1 MVRWR
6 FPWQIGGMDWDLSDF
21 FPSLTDPSFRTAFE
35 GLQADAASLL
45 EDMRGWPELTEEE
58 PADWV
63 EGLQRYETLSAQRSH
78 LSSFVSCHRAAD
90 GTNPVARRADADR
103 AKLGAT
109 FSKLR
114 TELVRG
120 IGRATPP
127 AREALLSV
135 QGMGE
140 LAYRVERLAREA
152 SRTMDVAREGLAADL
167 AVDGLHAWGR
177 LYDSVASGLDFEM
190 VWPEGG
196 ERERVPMA
204 QRRALL
210 RHADR
215 RVRKA
220 AFVGGN
226 AAWASVRDVLA
237 SALNAISGTRL
248 TLYQHRG
255 VSHFL
260 DVALDD
266 GAISAASL
274 EAMFAAIEEEAELPR
289 TFLRRKASLLGREA
303 VAWYDLEG
311 PLVRD
316 GGPPMVC
323 GDIEAASPTWE
334 TAVEMVRGAFGAAY
348 PALQAF
354 FERAIERRWV
364 DHTPRPGKQPGAWC
378 TSSPVIQQSRVFM
391 TYAASMSDVSTLA
404 HEIGHG
410 FHAHTM
416 RDVRPLLRS
425 YPMTLAESA
434 STFAELILNESLLR
448 DERLSD
454 GQRAALLGA
463 ALGDAAIFLL
473 DITTRFRFERALYQ
487 RRASGELSADELG
500 ALMVQTQREVFGDAL
515 DPDGVDPLF
524 WASKL
529 HFFITSVS
537 FYNFPYAFG
546 YLLSRGMR
554 AMHAREGEAFLPRY
568 ERFLQR
574 SGSDW
579 AHRVAKETLGVD
591 LEQPDFWRDAIRSLA
606 GPLEQLET
614 LTAPAA

>member
-1 MVRWR
+1 
-6 FPWQIGGMDWDLSDF
+6 MDWDLTDF
-21 FPSLTDPSFRTAFE
+21 FPSLTAPSFRKAFAQ
-35 GLQADAASLL
+35 LQADATALL
-45 EDMRGWPELTEEE
+45 EEMQAWAALSPDE
-58 PADWV
+58 PSIWAD
-63 EGLQRYETLSAQRSH
+63 GLNRYESLSAQRSH
-78 LSSFVSCHRAAD
+78 IGSFISCHRAAD
-90 GTNPVARRADADR
+90 GTNSDARRAGADL
-103 AKLGAT
+103 AKIGAT

-120 IGRATPP
+120 IGRAEPV
-127 AREALLSV
+127 AREALLTV
-135 QGMGE
+135 EGMGE
-140 LAYRVERLAREA
+140 LGYRIERLAREA

-177 LYDSVASGLDFEM
+177 LYDSVATGLDFEM
-190 VWPEGG
+190 IWPDDER
-196 ERERVPMA
+196 RERIPMA

-210 RHADR
+210 RHPDR
-215 RVRKA
+215 RVREA
-220 AFVGGN
+220 AFHGGN
-226 AAWASVRDVLA
+226 AAWGSVREVLA
-237 SALNAISGTRL
+237 ASLNAISGTRL

-255 VSHFL
+255 VGHFL

-274 EAMFAAIEEEAELPR
+274 EAMFEAIDAEAELPR
-289 TFLRRKASLLGREA
+289 KFLRRKASLLGRTA
-303 VAWYDLEG
+303 IAWYDLEA
-311 PLVRD
+311 PLLRD
-316 GGPPMVC
+316 GGPAMLC
-323 GDIEAASPTWE
+323 GDIEAAEPSWDQ
-334 TAVEMVRGAFGAAY
+334 AVDMVRGAFGASY
-348 PALQAF
+348 PALQRF
-354 FERAIERRWV
+354 FEGAIEKRWV

-378 TSSPVIQQSRVFM
+378 TSSPVLEQSRVFM
-391 TYAASMSDVSTLA
+391 TYADSMSDVSTLA

-416 RDVRPLLRS
+416 KQVRPLLRG

-434 STFAELILNESLLR
+434 STFAELILNESLLS
-448 DERLSD
+448 DDRLTD

-463 ALGDAAIFLL
+463 ALGDASSFLL
-473 DITTRFRFERALYQ
+473 DITTRFRFERALYE
-487 RRASGELSADELG
+487 RRAAGELAADELD
-500 ALMVQTQREVFGDAL
+500 ALMAQTQREVFGDAL
-515 DPDGVDPLF
+515 DPEGVDPLF

-554 AMHAREGEAFLPRY
+554 AMHAREGKAFLPRY

-579 AHRVAKETLGVD
+579 AHRVAKDTLGVD

-606 GPLEQLET
+606 SPLDQLEG
-614 LTAPAA
+614 LIAPAA